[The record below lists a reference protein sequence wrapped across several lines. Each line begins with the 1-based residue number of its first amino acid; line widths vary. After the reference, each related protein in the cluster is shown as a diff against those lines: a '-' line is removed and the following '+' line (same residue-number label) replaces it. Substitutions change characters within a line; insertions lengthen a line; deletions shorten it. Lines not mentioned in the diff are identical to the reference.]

1 MTPEYIVAEF
11 RSGNMT
17 REQFSHRAHLCVGL
31 YHLSN
36 PWLNDEASAAQT
48 VRDAIL
54 AFNEK
59 VGAVQTETSGYHETI
74 TLFYVRIIRH
84 FLADRNPS
92 ESFNDLGEALVAE
105 WGDPKLPLNYWSK
118 ERLMSWDA
126 RRSWVEPDLKPLPQT
141 ASPPRRQ
148 EAKNN

>member
-1 MTPEYIVAEF
+1 MSPEVIVSAF

-31 YHLSN
+31 YHLSH
-36 PWLNDEASAAQT
+36 PWLNDEASAAGT
-48 VRDAIL
+48 VREAIH
-54 AFNEK
+54 AFNAK

-92 ESFNDLGEALVAE
+92 EPFNDLAEALIAE
-105 WGDPKLPLNYWSK
+105 WGDPKLPLRYWTK
-118 ERLMSWDA
+118 ERLMSWEA
-126 RRSWVEPDLKPLPQT
+126 RRAWVEPDLKTLP
-141 ASPPRRQ
+141 R
-148 EAKNN
+148 